1 MASVFGNNIKLSIF
15 GQSHSDAIGI
25 SFDGLPCG
33 FKIDMQKLQIFL
45 DRRAPGRNTLTSK
58 RSENDKPEFVS
69 GLFDGKTCGAP
80 IAALIY
86 NEDVK
91 SEDYDDIKD
100 SPRPSHADF
109 TAQCKFRAYQDY
121 RGGGHFSGRLTAAL
135 CVAGGIA
142 IQMLE
147 RNGITVKAALE
158 TVYGNS
164 SGIDELIA
172 EAIAEGDSLGGNIV
186 CSIEGLPCGVGEP
199 MFDGLENRISQAV
212 FAIPAI
218 KGIEFGD
225 GFHLSELRG
234 SEARDEYIMSDGK
247 IAITGN
253 HNGGILGGISTGET
267 VNFRV
272 CIKPTPSISMSSKSV
287 SFSRGENVELKIS
300 GRHDPCIAVRAVPC
314 IEAAAAI
321 AVLDLIIGDINFSG
335 RFVFND

>member
-212 FAIPAI
+212 FAIPAV

-272 CIKPTPSISMSSKSV
+272 CIKPTPSISIPSKSV

-321 AVLDLIIGDINFSG
+321 AVLDLMLGDINFSG

>member
-121 RGGGHFSGRLTAAL
+121 RGGGHFSGRLTAPL

-172 EAIAEGDSLGGNIV
+172 EAISEGDSLGGNIV

-212 FAIPAI
+212 FAIPAV

-234 SEARDEYIMSDGK
+234 SETRDEYIMSDGK

-272 CIKPTPSISMSSKSV
+272 CIKPTPSISIPSKSV

-321 AVLDLIIGDINFSG
+321 AVLDLMIGDINFSG

>member
-15 GQSHSDAIGI
+15 GQSHSEAIGI

-33 FKIDMQKLQIFL
+33 FKIDMEKLQIFL

-109 TAQCKFRAYQDY
+109 TAQCKFRGYRDY

-172 EAIAEGDSLGGNIV
+172 EAISEGDSLGGNIV

-212 FAIPAI
+212 FAIPAV

-225 GFHLSELRG
+225 GFHFSELRG

-247 IAITGN
+247 IAFTGN
-253 HNGGILGGISTGET
+253 HNGGILGGISTGKT

-272 CIKPTPSISMSSKSV
+272 CIKPTPSIFMPSKSV

-321 AVLDLIIGDINFSG
+321 AVLDLMIGDINFSG

>member
-45 DRRAPGRNTLTSK
+45 DRRAPGRNALTSK

-109 TAQCKFRAYQDY
+109 TAQCKFRGYQDY

-172 EAIAEGDSLGGNIV
+172 EAISEGDSLGGNIV

-212 FAIPAI
+212 FAIPAV

-272 CIKPTPSISMSSKSV
+272 CIKPTPSISIPSKSV

-321 AVLDLIIGDINFSG
+321 AVLDLMIGDINFSG

>member
-45 DRRAPGRNTLTSK
+45 DRRAPGRNALTSK

-109 TAQCKFRAYQDY
+109 TAQCKFRGYQDY

-172 EAIAEGDSLGGNIV
+172 EAISEGDSLGGNIV

-212 FAIPAI
+212 FAIPAV

-272 CIKPTPSISMSSKSV
+272 CIKPTPSISISSKSV

-321 AVLDLIIGDINFSG
+321 AVLDLMIGDINFSG

>member
-109 TAQCKFRAYQDY
+109 TAQCKFRGYQDY

-172 EAIAEGDSLGGNIV
+172 EAISEGDSLGGNIV

-212 FAIPAI
+212 FAIPAV

-272 CIKPTPSISMSSKSV
+272 CIKPTPSISMPSKSV

-321 AVLDLIIGDINFSG
+321 AVLDLMLGDINFSG

>member
-15 GQSHSDAIGI
+15 GQSHSETIGM

-33 FKIDMQKLQIFL
+33 FKIDMDELQLFL
-45 DRRAPGRNTLTSK
+45 SRRAPGRSELTSK
-58 RSENDKPEFVS
+58 RSEKDVPEFVS

-80 IAALIY
+80 LAALIY
-86 NEDVK
+86 NEDVR
-91 SEDYDDIKD
+91 SVDYENIKD

-109 TAQCKFRAYQDY
+109 TAEGKFRGYQDY
-121 RGGGHFSGRLTAAL
+121 KGGGHFSGRLTAAL

-147 RNGITVKAALE
+147 RNGIKVKAVLE
-158 TVYGNS
+158 SVCGQE

-172 EAIAEGDSLGGNIV
+172 EAISEGDSLGGTIA
-186 CSIEGLPCGVGEP
+186 CTIEGLPRGVGEP

-212 FAIPAI
+212 FAIPAV
-218 KGIEFGD
+218 KAIEFGD
-225 GFHLSELRG
+225 GFKLSELKG
-234 SEARDEYIMSDGK
+234 SEARDEYVASDGK
-247 IAITGN
+247 IALTSN

-272 CIKPTPSISMSSKSV
+272 CIKPTPSISISSKSI
-287 SFSRGENVELKIS
+287 SYSRGENVELKIS
-300 GRHDPCIAVRAVPC
+300 GRHDPCIALRAVPC
-314 IEAAAAI
+314 VEAAAAI
-321 AVLDLIIGDINFSG
+321 AVLDLMLGDINFSG

>member
-15 GQSHSDAIGI
+15 GQSHSEAIGI
-25 SFDGLPCG
+25 SLDGLPCG

-45 DRRAPGRNTLTSK
+45 DRRAPGRNALTSK

-109 TAQCKFRAYQDY
+109 TAQRKFRAYQDY

-172 EAIAEGDSLGGNIV
+172 EAISEGDSLGGNIV

-212 FAIPAI
+212 FAIPAV

-225 GFHLSELRG
+225 GFHFSEIRG

-247 IAITGN
+247 IAFTGN

-272 CIKPTPSISMSSKSV
+272 CIKPTPSISMPSKSV

-321 AVLDLIIGDINFSG
+321 AVLDLMIGDINFSG

>member
-33 FKIDMQKLQIFL
+33 FKINMQKLQIFL
-45 DRRAPGRNTLTSK
+45 DRRAPGKTVLTSK

-109 TAQCKFRAYQDY
+109 TAQCKFRGYQDY

-172 EAIAEGDSLGGNIV
+172 EAISEGDSLGGNIV
-186 CSIEGLPCGVGEP
+186 CSIEGIPCGVGEP

-212 FAIPAI
+212 FAIPAV

-272 CIKPTPSISMSSKSV
+272 CIKPTPSISIPSKSV

-321 AVLDLIIGDINFSG
+321 AVLDLMLGDINFSG

>member
-109 TAQCKFRAYQDY
+109 TAQCKFRGYQDY

-158 TVYGNS
+158 TVYCNS

-172 EAIAEGDSLGGNIV
+172 EAISEGDSLGGNIV

-272 CIKPTPSISMSSKSV
+272 CIKPTPSISIPSKSV

-321 AVLDLIIGDINFSG
+321 AVLDLMLGDINFSG

>member
-172 EAIAEGDSLGGNIV
+172 EAISEGDSLGGNIV

-212 FAIPAI
+212 FAIPAV

-253 HNGGILGGISTGET
+253 HNGGILGGIGTGET

-272 CIKPTPSISMSSKSV
+272 CIKPTPSIFIPSKSV

-321 AVLDLIIGDINFSG
+321 AVLDLMLGDINFSG

>member
-272 CIKPTPSISMSSKSV
+272 CIKPTPSISMFSKSV

>member
-1 MASVFGNNIKLSIF
+1 MASFFGNNIKLSIF
-15 GQSHSDAIGI
+15 GQSHSEAIGI

-33 FKIDMQKLQIFL
+33 FKIDMEKLQNFL
-45 DRRAPGRNTLTSK
+45 DRRAPGRNALTSK

-109 TAQCKFRAYQDY
+109 TAQCKFRGYQDY

-172 EAIAEGDSLGGNIV
+172 EAISEGDSLGGNIV

-212 FAIPAI
+212 FAIPAV

-225 GFHLSELRG
+225 GFHFSELRG

-253 HNGGILGGISTGET
+253 HNGGILGGTSTGEI

-272 CIKPTPSISMSSKSV
+272 CIKPTPSIFMPSKSV

-321 AVLDLIIGDINFSG
+321 AVLDLMIGDINFSG

>member
-158 TVYGNS
+158 TVYGNR

-212 FAIPAI
+212 FAIPAV

-234 SEARDEYIMSDGK
+234 SEARDEYITSDGK
-247 IAITGN
+247 IEITGN

-267 VNFRV
+267 VNFRI
-272 CIKPTPSISMSSKSV
+272 CIKPTPSISIPSKSV

-321 AVLDLIIGDINFSG
+321 AVLDLMIGDINFSG

>member
-45 DRRAPGRNTLTSK
+45 DRRAPGRTVLTSK

-69 GLFDGKTCGAP
+69 GLFDGKTCGVP

-109 TAQCKFRAYQDY
+109 TAQCKFRGYQDY

-212 FAIPAI
+212 FAIPAV

-225 GFHLSELRG
+225 GFHFSELRG

-272 CIKPTPSISMSSKSV
+272 CIKPTPSISIPSKSV

-321 AVLDLIIGDINFSG
+321 AVLDLMLGDINFSG

>member
-158 TVYGNS
+158 TVYGNN

-172 EAIAEGDSLGGNIV
+172 EAISEGDSLGGNIV
-186 CSIEGLPCGVGEP
+186 CSIEGFPCGVGEP

-212 FAIPAI
+212 FAIPAV

-321 AVLDLIIGDINFSG
+321 AVLDLMLGDINFSG

>member
-33 FKIDMQKLQIFL
+33 FKIDMEKLQIFL

-121 RGGGHFSGRLTAAL
+121 RGGGHFSGRLTAPL

-172 EAIAEGDSLGGNIV
+172 EAISEGDSLGGNIV

-212 FAIPAI
+212 FAIPAV

-234 SEARDEYIMSDGK
+234 SETRDEYIMSDGK

-272 CIKPTPSISMSSKSV
+272 CIKPTPSISMPSKSV

-321 AVLDLIIGDINFSG
+321 AVLDLMIGDINFSG

>member
-45 DRRAPGRNTLTSK
+45 DRRAPGRTVLTSK

-158 TVYGNS
+158 TVYGNN

-172 EAIAEGDSLGGNIV
+172 EAISEGDSLGGNIV

-272 CIKPTPSISMSSKSV
+272 CIKPTPSISIPSKSV

-321 AVLDLIIGDINFSG
+321 AVLDLMLGDINFSG

>member
-15 GQSHSDAIGI
+15 GQSHSEAIGM

-33 FKIDMQKLQIFL
+33 FEIDMDELQLFIS
-45 DRRAPGRNTLTSK
+45 RRAPGRSELTSK
-58 RSENDKPEFVS
+58 RSEKDVPEFVS

-80 IAALIY
+80 VAALIY
-86 NEDVK
+86 NEDVR
-91 SEDYDDIKD
+91 SVDYENIKD

-109 TAQCKFRAYQDY
+109 TAEGKFRGYQDY
-121 RGGGHFSGRLTAAL
+121 KGGGHFSGRLTAAL

-147 RNGITVKAALE
+147 RNGIKVKAVLE
-158 TVYGNS
+158 SVCGQE

-172 EAIAEGDSLGGNIV
+172 EAISEGDSLGGTIA
-186 CSIEGLPCGVGEP
+186 CTIEGLPRGVGEP

-212 FAIPAI
+212 FAIPAV
-218 KGIEFGD
+218 KAIEFGD
-225 GFHLSELRG
+225 GFKLSELKG
-234 SEARDEYIMSDGK
+234 SEARDEYVASDGK
-247 IAITGN
+247 IALTSN

-272 CIKPTPSISMSSKSV
+272 CIKPTPSISISSKSV
-287 SFSRGENVELKIS
+287 SYSRGENVELKIS
-300 GRHDPCIAVRAVPC
+300 GRHDPCIALRAVPC
-314 IEAAAAI
+314 VEAAAAI
-321 AVLDLIIGDINFSG
+321 AVLDLMLGDINFSG

>member
-69 GLFDGKTCGAP
+69 GIFDGKTCGAP

-91 SEDYDDIKD
+91 SEDYNDIKD

-212 FAIPAI
+212 FAIPAV

-272 CIKPTPSISMSSKSV
+272 CIKPTPSISIPSKSV

-321 AVLDLIIGDINFSG
+321 AVLDLMLGDINFSG

>member
-45 DRRAPGRNTLTSK
+45 DRRAPGRNTLMSK

-109 TAQCKFRAYQDY
+109 TAQCKFRGYQDY

-172 EAIAEGDSLGGNIV
+172 EAISEGDSLGGNIV

-212 FAIPAI
+212 FAIPAV

-272 CIKPTPSISMSSKSV
+272 CIKPTPSISIPSKSV

-321 AVLDLIIGDINFSG
+321 AVLDLMLGDINFSG

>member
-121 RGGGHFSGRLTAAL
+121 RGGGHFSGRLTVAL

-158 TVYGNS
+158 TVYGNR

-212 FAIPAI
+212 FAIPAV

-272 CIKPTPSISMSSKSV
+272 CIKPTPSISIPSKSV

-321 AVLDLIIGDINFSG
+321 AVLDLMLGDINFSG

>member
-45 DRRAPGRNTLTSK
+45 DRRAPGRTVLTSK

-172 EAIAEGDSLGGNIV
+172 EAISEGDSLGGNIV

-212 FAIPAI
+212 FAIPAV

-234 SEARDEYIMSDGK
+234 SEARDEYIMSDEK

-272 CIKPTPSISMSSKSV
+272 CIKPTPSISMPSKSV

-321 AVLDLIIGDINFSG
+321 AVLDLMLGDINFLG

>member
-212 FAIPAI
+212 FAIPAV

-234 SEARDEYIMSDGK
+234 SETRDEYIMSDGQ

-272 CIKPTPSISMSSKSV
+272 CIKPTPSISMPSKSV

-321 AVLDLIIGDINFSG
+321 AVLDLMIGDINFSG

>member
-109 TAQCKFRAYQDY
+109 TAQCKFRAYQD
-121 RGGGHFSGRLTAAL
+121 
-135 CVAGGIA
+135 
-142 IQMLE
+142 
-147 RNGITVKAALE
+147 
-158 TVYGNS
+158 
-164 SGIDELIA
+164 
-172 EAIAEGDSLGGNIV
+172 
-186 CSIEGLPCGVGEP
+186 
-199 MFDGLENRISQAV
+199 
-212 FAIPAI
+212 
-218 KGIEFGD
+218 
-225 GFHLSELRG
+225 
-234 SEARDEYIMSDGK
+234 
-247 IAITGN
+247 
-253 HNGGILGGISTGET
+253 
-267 VNFRV
+267 
-272 CIKPTPSISMSSKSV
+272 
-287 SFSRGENVELKIS
+287 
-300 GRHDPCIAVRAVPC
+300 
-314 IEAAAAI
+314 
-321 AVLDLIIGDINFSG
+321 
-335 RFVFND
+335 

>member
-15 GQSHSDAIGI
+15 GQSHSEAIGI
-25 SFDGLPCG
+25 SLDGLPCG

-45 DRRAPGRNTLTSK
+45 DRRAPGRNALTSK

-109 TAQCKFRAYQDY
+109 TAQRKFRAYQDY

-172 EAIAEGDSLGGNIV
+172 EAISEGDSLGGNIV

-212 FAIPAI
+212 FAIPAV

-247 IAITGN
+247 IAFTGN

-272 CIKPTPSISMSSKSV
+272 CIKPTPSISMPSKSV

-321 AVLDLIIGDINFSG
+321 AVLDLMIGDINFSG

>member
-109 TAQCKFRAYQDY
+109 TAQCKFRGYQDY

-172 EAIAEGDSLGGNIV
+172 EAISEGDSLGGNIV

-212 FAIPAI
+212 FAIPAV

-234 SEARDEYIMSDGK
+234 SETRDEYIMSDGK

-272 CIKPTPSISMSSKSV
+272 CIKPTPSISIPSKSV

-321 AVLDLIIGDINFSG
+321 AVLDLMIGDINFSG

>member
-91 SEDYDDIKD
+91 SEDYEDIKD

-109 TAQCKFRAYQDY
+109 TAQCKFRGYQDY

-172 EAIAEGDSLGGNIV
+172 EAISEGDSLGGNIV

-212 FAIPAI
+212 FAIPAV

-234 SEARDEYIMSDGK
+234 SETRDEYIMSDGK

-272 CIKPTPSISMSSKSV
+272 CIKPTSSISMPSKSV

-321 AVLDLIIGDINFSG
+321 AVLDLMIGDINFSG

>member
-109 TAQCKFRAYQDY
+109 TAQCKFRGYQDY

-172 EAIAEGDSLGGNIV
+172 EAISEGDSLGGNIV

-212 FAIPAI
+212 FAIPAV

-234 SEARDEYIMSDGK
+234 SEARDEYIMSDEK

-272 CIKPTPSISMSSKSV
+272 CIKPTPSISMPSKSV

-321 AVLDLIIGDINFSG
+321 AVLDLMLGDINFSG

>member
-109 TAQCKFRAYQDY
+109 TAQCKFRGYQDY

-212 FAIPAI
+212 FAIPAV

-267 VNFRV
+267 VTFRV
-272 CIKPTPSISMSSKSV
+272 CIKPTPSISMPSKSV

-321 AVLDLIIGDINFSG
+321 AVLDLMLGDINFSG

>member
-33 FKIDMQKLQIFL
+33 FEIDMQKLQIFL

-109 TAQCKFRAYQDY
+109 TAQCKFRGYQDY

-172 EAIAEGDSLGGNIV
+172 EAISEGDSLGGNIV

-212 FAIPAI
+212 FAIPAV

-234 SEARDEYIMSDGK
+234 SETRDEYIMSDGK

-272 CIKPTPSISMSSKSV
+272 CIKPTPSISIPSKSV

-321 AVLDLIIGDINFSG
+321 AVLDLMIGDINFSG

>member
-33 FKIDMQKLQIFL
+33 FKIDMEKLQIFL

-109 TAQCKFRAYQDY
+109 TAQCKFRGYQDY

-172 EAIAEGDSLGGNIV
+172 EAILEGDSLGGNIV

-212 FAIPAI
+212 FAIPAV

-272 CIKPTPSISMSSKSV
+272 CIKPTPSISIPSKSV

-321 AVLDLIIGDINFSG
+321 AVLDLMLGDINFSG

>member
-45 DRRAPGRNTLTSK
+45 DRRAPGRIVLTSK

-158 TVYGNS
+158 TVYGNN

-172 EAIAEGDSLGGNIV
+172 EAISEGDSLGGNIV

-272 CIKPTPSISMSSKSV
+272 CIKPTPSISMPSKSV

-321 AVLDLIIGDINFSG
+321 AVLDLMLGDINFSG

>member
-45 DRRAPGRNTLTSK
+45 DRRAPGRIVLTSK

-272 CIKPTPSISMSSKSV
+272 CIKPTPSISIPSKSV

-321 AVLDLIIGDINFSG
+321 AVLDLMLGDINFSG

>member
-15 GQSHSDAIGI
+15 GQSHSEAIGI
-25 SFDGLPCG
+25 SLDGLPCG

-45 DRRAPGRNTLTSK
+45 DRRAPGRNALTSK

-109 TAQCKFRAYQDY
+109 TAQRKFRAYQDY

-172 EAIAEGDSLGGNIV
+172 EAISEGDSLGGNIV

-212 FAIPAI
+212 FAIPAV

-225 GFHLSELRG
+225 GFHFSEIRG

-247 IAITGN
+247 IAFTGN

-272 CIKPTPSISMSSKSV
+272 CIKPTPSISMLSKSV

-321 AVLDLIIGDINFSG
+321 AVLDLMIGDINFSG

>member
-45 DRRAPGRNTLTSK
+45 DRRAPGRTVLTSK

-212 FAIPAI
+212 FAIPAV

-272 CIKPTPSISMSSKSV
+272 CIKPTPSISIPSKSV

-321 AVLDLIIGDINFSG
+321 AVLDLMLGDINFSG

>member
-15 GQSHSDAIGI
+15 GQSHSEAIGI

-33 FKIDMQKLQIFL
+33 FKIDMEKLQIFL
-45 DRRAPGRNTLTSK
+45 DRRAPGRNALTSK

-109 TAQCKFRAYQDY
+109 TAQCKFRGYRDY

-172 EAIAEGDSLGGNIV
+172 EAISEGDSLGGNIV

-212 FAIPAI
+212 FAIPAV

-225 GFHLSELRG
+225 GFHFSELRG

-272 CIKPTPSISMSSKSV
+272 CIKPTPSISMLSKSV

-321 AVLDLIIGDINFSG
+321 AVLDLMIGDINFSG

>member
-45 DRRAPGRNTLTSK
+45 DRRAPGRTVLTSK

-158 TVYGNS
+158 TVYGNN

-172 EAIAEGDSLGGNIV
+172 EAISEGDSLGGNIV

-212 FAIPAI
+212 FAIPAV

-272 CIKPTPSISMSSKSV
+272 CIKPTPSISIPSKSV

-321 AVLDLIIGDINFSG
+321 AVLDLMLGDINFSG

>member
-15 GQSHSDAIGI
+15 GQSHSEAIGI

-33 FKIDMQKLQIFL
+33 FKIDMEKLQIFL
-45 DRRAPGRNTLTSK
+45 DRRAPGRNALTSK

-109 TAQCKFRAYQDY
+109 TAQRKFRAYQDY

-158 TVYGNS
+158 TVYGNN

-172 EAIAEGDSLGGNIV
+172 EAISEGDSLGGNIV

-247 IAITGN
+247 FEITGN

-272 CIKPTPSISMSSKSV
+272 CIKPTPSISIPSKSV

-321 AVLDLIIGDINFSG
+321 AVLDLMLGDINFSG

>member
-45 DRRAPGRNTLTSK
+45 DRRVPGRNTLTSK

-212 FAIPAI
+212 FAIPAV

-272 CIKPTPSISMSSKSV
+272 CIKPTPSISIPSKSV

-321 AVLDLIIGDINFSG
+321 AVLDLMLGDINFSG